1 MPLANCYMRVI
12 YSYLFPLFAAITFGI
27 ATPIAFISMY
37 WTKHRLALGFI
48 IIAFNL
54 VPYASPLETMKKVVQ
69 TKNAS
74 SVSISSIVQ

>member
-37 WTKHRLALGFI
+37 WTKHRLYVVKLCTSCYAL
-48 IIAFNL
+48 L
-54 VPYASPLETMKKVVQ
+54 VDYYRYILATNGV
-69 TKNAS
+69 TN
-74 SVSISSIVQ
+74 